1 MCIEGVLIVEIRL
14 DITQRGITADP
25 DDAALAD
32 PGNVDIEV
40 EVRRG
45 VAI

>member
-1 MCIEGVLIVEIRL
+1 MRIEDVLIVEIRL

-25 DDAALAD
+25 DVAALAD
-32 PGNVDIEV
+32 PGNVEIEV

-45 VAI
+45 IAI